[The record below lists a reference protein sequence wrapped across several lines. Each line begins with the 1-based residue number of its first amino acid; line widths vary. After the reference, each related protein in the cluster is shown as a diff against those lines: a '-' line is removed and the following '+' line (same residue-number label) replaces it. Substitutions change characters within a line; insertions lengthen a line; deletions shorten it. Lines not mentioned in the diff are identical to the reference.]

1 MTALPPLTL
10 EQAQQLLWYGGDLS
24 FLLHPH
30 QLEVR
35 SMGNGKRVEEV
46 LFLCARQWGKSFYN
60 CVTALE
66 FAIRNPNS
74 IVRIAA
80 PTLKQAQEIVE
91 TNLAPICLTAPKD
104 FVKRTKSEYRWN
116 LANGSSIRLGAL
128 ERANVDSLRGGNAKL
143 IIAEEGGFVN
153 SDDYVYAIT
162 SAIGPQLLRSGGQ
175 FIHVTTPSDDPD
187 HYIHTEVL
195 PKCELSG
202 ALIRQNIYSNTAL
215 TPAAIEQAARLCG
228 GVESDAFKR
237 EYLVEIV
244 RSQDSLIL
252 PEFSKVRDVADLEA
266 HPKHYTVTSI
276 DFGGVLDPTAVLI
289 VQYAFK
295 ENQLH
300 VLKELEFPPNTNTEK
315 IVEKVRELEQGI
327 RIDGRWA
334 DNSGQGLF
342 DLRELHDFNV
352 NLPAKQDKKAN
363 VNALRVA
370 FANGEI
376 RIDSSCQ
383 KLIASLNAGRWDKP
397 KKDFM
402 RTKALGHCDTI
413 DALLYAFRMIDRNF
427 NPFAIK
433 RSQLETEWVSEKIL
447 ENNDKLLE
455 AAKALIPALV
465 LQRRKK

>member
-1 MTALPPLTL
+1 MTSLPPLTL

-24 FLLHPH
+24 FLLDHH
-30 QLEVR
+30 QLEVKQ
-35 SMGNGKRVEEV
+35 SLENCKADEI

-66 FAIRNPNS
+66 FAIKNPGS

-80 PTLKQAQEIVE
+80 PTLKQAAEIVE
-91 TNLAPICLTAPKD
+91 TNLMPICQTAPKGLI
-104 FVKRTKSEYRWN
+104 KRAKSDYRWN
-116 LANGSSIRLGAL
+116 LSNGSSLRLGAL
-128 ERANVDSLRGGNAKL
+128 EKAHVDSLRGGNAKL
-143 IIAEEGGFVN
+143 VILEEGGFVN
-153 SDDYVYAIT
+153 SDDYQYAIT
-162 SAIGPQLLRSGGQ
+162 SAIGPQLLRSLGQ
-175 FIHVTTPSDDPD
+175 LVHVTTPSEQPD
-187 HYIHTEVL
+187 HFIHTEVL
-195 PKCELSG
+195 PKCELSNS
-202 ALIRQNIYSNTAL
+202 LIRRDIYTNTAL
-215 TPAAIEQAARLCG
+215 SPEAIEKAARRCG
-228 GVESDAFKR
+228 GVESEAFRR

-252 PEFSKVRDVADLEA
+252 PEFSKARDVANLEV

-300 VLKELEFPPNTNTEK
+300 VIKELEFPPNTNTEK

-413 DALLYAFRMIDRNF
+413 DALLYAFRMIDRNY

-433 RSQLETEWVSEKIL
+433 RSQSETEWVSEKIL

-455 AAKALIPALV
+455 AAKALIPALA